1 MAAKANKKPVKT
13 SKAKPAKK
21 PAAKT
26 AKKLTAKA
34 AAKKAAAKPVKKA
47 AAKKAT
53 AKKPAAKKA
62 TKPVAK
68 TATKPVAVN
77 TKSTKTANIK
87 WSNFLTP
94 LDDRLIVEMSAAEKI
109 TAGGLYI
116 PDTVSDMSGNY
127 QGKVLVVGRGH
138 RDKFGKVTPMDVKT
152 GDVIVFAE
160 FSGSK
165 MELNGKDIRILR
177 ESEVLGIVSQ

>member
-1 MAAKANKKPVKT
+1 MAAKAKKKPVKT
-13 SKAKPAKK
+13 SKAKPVKKPVAKAAKK
-21 PAAKT
+21 VAGKT
-26 AKKLTAKA
+26 AKKTTAKP
-34 AAKKAAAKPVKKA
+34 AKKALAKPVKKLA
-47 AAKKAT
+47 
-53 AKKPAAKKA
+53 
-62 TKPVAK
+62 KPVVKA
-68 TATKPVAVN
+68 KPVVAN
-77 TKSTKTANIK
+77 TKLAKTANIN
-87 WSNFLTP
+87 WSDFLTP

-165 MELNGKDIRILR
+165 MEFNGKDIRILR